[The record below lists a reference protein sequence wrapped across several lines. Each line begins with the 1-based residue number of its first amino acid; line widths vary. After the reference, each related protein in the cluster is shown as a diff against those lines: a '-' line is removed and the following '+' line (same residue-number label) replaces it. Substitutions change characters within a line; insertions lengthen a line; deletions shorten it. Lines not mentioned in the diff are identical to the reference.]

1 MPRNEIIGRTLPNIS
16 SSRFRFPFA
25 RTYDKIVPNAARNR
39 VSRKNIFATIKRAD
53 NCPTCKSIAR
63 VNRRKQICRSLA
75 FHQPSLASI
84 LFYRDDIAP
93 IRYNEAGNNA
103 LCQCGAPSYQI
114 GFWTRSINRY
124 FPPSVTRPSEILSRA
139 LEPMIL
145 INQLLDNVRSRK
157 RSARRGTRR

>member
-1 MPRNEIIGRTLPNIS
+1 MTKLYLTLHVI
-16 SSRFRFPFA
+16 A
-25 RTYDKIVPNAARNR
+25 LTVKIFLLRLNVPITVR
-39 VSRKNIFATIKRAD
+39 RA
-53 NCPTCKSIAR
+53 SLFVAR

-157 RSARRGTRR
+157 RSARRATRR